1 MRAIIVLL
9 SATAALATPGTPGD
23 VPINCARAN
32 ANYCMGADIILRCDS
47 NAIGTPGRC
56 TPNLSGYPPAGGV
69 ASCWQSSEEAGDA
82 ACEKNVSENMA
93 MLTVYTGPS
102 DSTSVCCLC
111 GSALHLDGLQSNTY
125 SHSPIPQLHHHH
137 RHNSYHNLLQR
148 GLHSHSAA
156 AASAAG

>member
-69 ASCWQSSEEAGDA
+69 ANCWQSSEEAGDA
-82 ACEKNVSENMA
+82 ACEKNVSRDMA
-93 MLTVYTGPS
+93 ML
-102 DSTSVCCLC
+102 SV
-111 GSALHLDGLQSNTY
+111 
-125 SHSPIPQLHHHH
+125 
-137 RHNSYHNLLQR
+137 
-148 GLHSHSAA
+148 
-156 AASAAG
+156 